1 MLYDDVSFILRS
13 RLAKKILKASESSK
27 EPLAPKQISQK
38 TNMARSNVSTKLGY
52 LLKRD
57 LVKCVNPEAKKWR
70 FYEITNKGMKVLKKA
85 LDMNDR

>member
-13 RLAKKILKASESSK
+13 RLAKKILKALESSK

-70 FYEITNKGMKVLKKA
+70 FYEITIKGKGVLKKSA
-85 LDMNDR
+85 EIYDR